1 MSKDINY
8 FILIILFFINYF
20 QDVESV
26 DNSNVCDSRW
36 VILELNIISLHLLP
50 Q

>member
-8 FILIILFFINYF
+8 FIFSLTISKMCNLWIIVLT
-20 QDVESV
+20 
-26 DNSNVCDSRW
+26 
-36 VILELNIISLHLLP
+36 VIADELLELNIISLHLLP